1 MNFCRERRNIH
12 CVSTSP
18 SIGPTDPQARL
29 TSVDAVR
36 GFALFGVLLV
46 NMYNFGAYSSEW
58 TAVGDRIAFFVM
70 HSVFETKSWRLFSF
84 LFGFGFALQ
93 MVKLQ
98 RQPDGS
104 MWFYLRRLLILFVFG
119 MGHALFYD
127 GDILMEYSMLGLVLI
142 AFYKVPDRTLLLLA
156 FLLLAAFPLGNLYVS
171 ATVDEPFAEDEQSQT
186 LAERREGHEYL
197 GSVADVVKA
206 NAHVIPPRVWS
217 NLHGPEASLAVF
229 AMFLLGLYAGRNRIL
244 HDASRHLPLIRT
256 MFGWGIGIGVIFA
269 IAEWLLGQTL
279 GYAVFRENTASLEI
293 QLVGDFLF
301 AYGSTMLALGYGA
314 GIVLLTQKEICMGA
328 LRVLQS
334 MGKMALTVY
343 LSGTLLFTL
352 LFYGYGFGLIFL
364 LGPAKTSL
372 FAVLFF
378 CLQAA
383 FCVWWLKRFR
393 YGPMEWIWRS
403 LTYRKVFPIRVAEA
417 QPVQR

>member
-1 MNFCRERRNIH
+1 M
-12 CVSTSP
+12 SSSP
-18 SIGPTDPQARL
+18 AIGPTAPQARL

-58 TAVGDRIAFFVM
+58 TGLGDRIAFSIM

-93 MVKLQ
+93 MLKLLG
-98 RQPDGS
+98 QPDGS
-104 MWFYLRRLLILFVFG
+104 MWFYLRRLAILFVFG

-142 AFYKVPDRTLLLLA
+142 AFYNVPNRVLLLLA

-171 ATVDEPFAEDEQSQT
+171 ATVEEPFAGDEQSQT
-186 LAERREGHEYL
+186 LAERRDGHPYL
-197 GSVADVVKA
+197 GSVADVVRA
-206 NAHVIPPRVWS
+206 NAPAIPPHIWA
-217 NLHGPEASLAVF
+217 NLHGPEASLAIF

-244 HDASRHLPLIRT
+244 HDASRHLPLIQKV
-256 MFGWGIGIGVIFA
+256 FAWGIGIGVTFA
-269 IAEWLLGQTL
+269 IAEWLLGQRL
-279 GYAVFRENTASLEI
+279 GYAVFRDNTASLEI
-293 QLVGDFLF
+293 QLLGDFLF

-314 GIVLLTQKEICMGA
+314 GIVLLSQKGICMRA
-328 LRVLQS
+328 LRILQS

-352 LFYGYGFGLIFL
+352 LFYGYGFGQLFL
-364 LGPAKTSL
+364 LGPAETSA

-378 CLQAA
+378 SMQAA

-393 YGPMEWIWRS
+393 YGPMEWIWRT
-403 LTYRKVFPIRVAEA
+403 LTYRKAFPIRVAEA
-417 QPVQR
+417 ESVQH